1 MDPATG
7 KPANYDNPNGISY
20 KNGEMYV
27 NGKKYNPSD
36 VAGKDKFDTS
46 PTPAKEGD
54 PIAYLLHIYYDFD
67 QAYIRDEAESE
78 LLKLQ
83 KMMNENPTYLVE
95 IGSHTDSRG
104 SSSYNSRLSQRRADA
119 VVRWLTDKGIARDRL
134 TARGYG
140 ETVNVNNCKNN
151 VPCSEQEHQMNRRTE
166 FRIVGCVGESNVKLS
181 QPNENPRV
189 DACKGCPF

>member
-1 MDPATG
+1 
-7 KPANYDNPNGISY
+7 
-20 KNGEMYV
+20 V